1 MPNGIKNK
9 SYTLDSSVIVSYILK
24 DESNSYQAKELLNN
38 IAENESKIIIP
49 TTVLVEIVSAVKRRT
64 GSSELAERILEHF
77 SNAPG
82 FIYIEINL
90 QNVIK
95 SSQIAVKYGLRGMDS
110 LIVQISEEY
119 KTELIT
125 FDLEIQEKYLSR
137 SKKK

>member
-24 DESNSYQAKELLNN
+24 DESNSRQAEELLNN
-38 IAENESKIIIP
+38 IAENDSKIIIP

-64 GSSELAERILEHF
+64 GSFELAERILDHF

-95 SSQIAVKYGLRGMDS
+95 ASQIAVNYSLRGMDS

-137 SKKK
+137 LKKK

>member
-95 SSQIAVKYGLRGMDS
+95 ASQIAVKYGLRGMDS